1 MSRIESKKFESLNRI
16 KIELDR
22 TCAVDSPHLVRQ
34 RAAQRPF
41 DVSLP
46 LALEVLALLVL
57 GLPRVFVAGL
67 GLGARVMVIVQGLRY
82 AGLAC
87 PLIRPDVP
95 LFPRSV
101 LLQLPANA
109 NPEAP
114 SARAARAAAAK
125 TRRCKGWT
133 DWSAGFW
140 PPRIAS
146 FANPLLRCLS
156 LFSMLNSFLSS
167 TPLVIAVAFLS
178 LCDPSHRVQD
188 RRRTRQRTS
197 KGRGSLASAAEDS
210 RRELREIIQ
219 PLLSDCA
226 CVLCAKRTPRPF
238 PPAAPASP
246 RDAA

>member
-178 LCDPSHRVQD
+178 LCDPSHRF
-188 RRRTRQRTS
+188 RT
-197 KGRGSLASAAEDS
+197 GSGQA
-210 RRELREIIQ
+210 Q
-219 PLLSDCA
+219 NK
-226 CVLCAKRTPRPF
+226 AK
-238 PPAAPASP
+238 
-246 RDAA
+246 D

>member
-1 MSRIESKKFESLNRI
+1 MPTHPPGRSTLPSL
-16 KIELDR
+16 
-22 TCAVDSPHLVRQ
+22 CSPPAACERKPRGTVRQ
-34 RAAQRPF
+34 SR
-41 DVSLP
+41 
-46 LALEVLALLVL
+46 
-57 GLPRVFVAGL
+57 
-67 GLGARVMVIVQGLRY
+67 QG
-82 AGLAC
+82 C
-87 PLIRPDVP
+87 CCEDT
-95 LFPRSV
+95 S
-101 LLQLPANA
+101 
-109 NPEAP
+109 
-114 SARAARAAAAK
+114 
-125 TRRCKGWT
+125 RCKGWT

-219 PLLSDCA
+219 RLLSDCA
-226 CVLCAKRTPRPF
+226 CVWCAKRTPRPF